1 MRSILSILFCCILC
15 VQNISV
21 CNAGIFG
28 SNATIQ
34 TIRENWA
41 KQQQAGMGAIPQDLQ
56 VIMNNFFTSPEANEQ
71 NVKKGLSSYLG
82 RQVPKLT
89 RQQKKT
95 LTSIVLDG
103 KIQASAMQSGMPQQM
118 QQPYNQGNQM
128 YDGLPGNPYT
138 EEEAAESPMQS
149 AQQKF
154 QAAQA
159 AFNIIQSN
167 PQATSSDITNM
178 LVRQGIEQ
186 KIAKAAAKYFAP
198 KAKAKKSK
206 RKKKQKQTE
215 MSADTQGDDESAD
228 QPKKKK
234 KKKKSKKKR
243 KNKKK
248 QQVVEQNDDE
258 D

>member
-1 MRSILSILFCCILC
+1 M
-15 VQNISV
+15 QP
-21 CNAGIFG
+21 
-28 SNATIQ
+28 
-34 TIRENWA
+34 
-41 KQQQAGMGAIPQDLQ
+41 GM
-56 VIMNNFFTSPEANEQ
+56 S
-71 NVKKGLSSYLG
+71 
-82 RQVPKLT
+82 
-89 RQQKKT
+89 
-95 LTSIVLDG
+95 
-103 KIQASAMQSGMPQQM
+103 QQM

-128 YDGLPGNPYT
+128 YNDGLPGNPYT
-138 EEEAAESPMQS
+138 EEEAAVSPMQN

-167 PQATSSDITNM
+167 PQATASDITNM

-206 RKKKQKQTE
+206 KKKKQKQTE
-215 MSADTQGDDESAD
+215 MNADTQDSDESAD

-234 KKKKSKKKR
+234 KKKKKKR

>member
-1 MRSILSILFCCILC
+1 MLFCCILC
-15 VQNISV
+15 MQNISV

-28 SNATIQ
+28 SSATIQ
-34 TIRENWA
+34 TIRDNWT
-41 KQQQAGMGAIPQDLQ
+41 KQQQTGMGAIPQDLQ
-56 VIMNNFFTSPEANEQ
+56 VIMNNFFNSPDAKEK

-82 RQVPKLT
+82 RQVPKLS

-103 KIQASAMQSGMPQQM
+103 KIQASTMQPGMSQQM
-118 QQPYNQGNQM
+118 QQPYDQGNQM
-128 YDGLPGNPYT
+128 YNDRIPGNPYT
-138 EEEAAESPMQS
+138 EEEAAASPTQS

-167 PQATSSDITNM
+167 PQATTSDITKM
-178 LVRQGIEQ
+178 LVQQGVNQ
-186 KIAKAAAKYFAP
+186 RIAKAAAKYFSP
-198 KAKAKKSK
+198 NAKKKSK
-206 RKKKQKQTE
+206 MRKKQKRTE
-215 MSADTQGDDESAD
+215 MSADTQDNDESVD

-234 KKKKSKKKR
+234 KKKKKR

-248 QQVVEQNDDE
+248 QRIVEQNDDE
-258 D
+258 E